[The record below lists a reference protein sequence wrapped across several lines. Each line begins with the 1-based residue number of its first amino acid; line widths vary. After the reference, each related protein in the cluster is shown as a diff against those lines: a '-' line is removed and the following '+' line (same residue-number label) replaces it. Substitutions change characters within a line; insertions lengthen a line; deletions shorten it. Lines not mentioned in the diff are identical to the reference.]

1 MIVKCERHVILYLL
15 ALFQR
20 STTFGFPFTDIR
32 RCHRCGTRSYQYQCS
47 RKITA
52 RYKTIRC
59 RDDAAASF
67 YVLHMG
73 QPPNGDSETD
83 TESIIDDGKVIVR
96 GSEQDE
102 FPEEFWQEIE
112 AGKPSEW
119 SVMKEVCTNI

>member
-1 MIVKCERHVILYLL
+1 
-15 ALFQR
+15 
-20 STTFGFPFTDIR
+20 
-32 RCHRCGTRSYQYQCS
+32 
-47 RKITA
+47 
-52 RYKTIRC
+52 
-59 RDDAAASF
+59 
-67 YVLHMG
+67 MG

-119 SVMKEVCTNI
+119 SVMKEVCAVTDTCRGLIIIRSVRVRSDDIIGGMVF